1 MYSIIVLQHCCV
13 YCSSTAFVFQPSV
26 KNQIDAFWQ
35 FFDSNPGPI
44 FAGVVV
50 IGIVE
55 SKCSLHDMTVQIT
68 DYQCGFC
75 SFQWSSCH

>member
-1 MYSIIVLQHCCV
+1 MYIAYLLCVLI
-13 YCSSTAFVFQPSV
+13 QPAV

-35 FFDSNPGPI
+35 FFDRNPGPI

-55 SKCSLHDMTVQIT
+55 SK
-68 DYQCGFC
+68 
-75 SFQWSSCH
+75 